1 LTDAQ
6 KALVTKLGVL
16 EAAEAA
22 VAQDV
27 ADIAAA
33 AEVEALINALPKNVT
48 EADVEN
54 ILNVRNLYI
63 ALSDGAKAHVS
74 DKAKTALENAYNAT
88 LTLGDID
95 VQFRAFDDLGA
106 DHAGAEVTSDANADR
121 TEEKQIQLE
130 GESAIKFTQKEAA
143 NGTFYAYLYHY
154 QQSYG
159 TDVTADGCWKV
170 PVSGM
175 KDMYV
180 TFDMYCSDWSV
191 FKNATGD
198 MGFNVDGLYPNQWGD
213 TAGVGAD
220 KLKAVYDAAPE
231 SGWIHVTLPLGFN
244 RLLKKN
250 EIITVYDVRFYTVG
264 IRAPKDM
271 VVMFDDL
278 RFMNTSAVNN
288 VLPYRSAAKDITLAI
303 RALTADSTFE
313 DYTAIVDAYALLPDE
328 YKDLVLGYEAFIA
341 KYNTLF
347 ADEIAAKEAAD
358 KAAAAAVDQLIDA
371 LADELTLADEEAVV
385 AARDAFEALTDVQKS
400 FVEKL
405 ADLEAAEDQ
414 LIQLKVDAVQDLID
428 QLAKQ
433 ISLDDEAAIVTARE
447 AYEALSEIE
456 KSLVKNFAV
465 LEAAEV
471 ALEELKA
478 NPPVNYGDADGS
490 GKVDAVDA
498 LIALQGAVGK
508 KDLTAEQKLALDVD
522 GNGKIDAIDALYV
535 LQYAVGKISS
545 FPVEAK

>member
-1 LTDAQ
+1 
-6 KALVTKLGVL
+6 
-16 EAAEAA
+16 
-22 VAQDV
+22 
-27 ADIAAA
+27 
-33 AEVEALINALPKNVT
+33 
-48 EADVEN
+48 
-54 ILNVRNLYI
+54 
-63 ALSDGAKAHVS
+63 
-74 DKAKTALENAYNAT
+74 
-88 LTLGDID
+88 
-95 VQFRAFDDLGA
+95 
-106 DHAGAEVTSDANADR
+106 
-121 TEEKQIQLE
+121 
-130 GESAIKFTQKEAA
+130 
-143 NGTFYAYLYHY
+143 
-154 QQSYG
+154 
-159 TDVTADGCWKV
+159 
-170 PVSGM
+170 
-175 KDMYV
+175 
-180 TFDMYCSDWSV
+180 
-191 FKNATGD
+191 
-198 MGFNVDGLYPNQWGD
+198 
-213 TAGVGAD
+213 
-220 KLKAVYDAAPE
+220 
-231 SGWIHVTLPLGFN
+231 
-244 RLLKKN
+244 
-250 EIITVYDVRFYTVG
+250 
-264 IRAPKDM
+264 
-271 VVMFDDL
+271 
-278 RFMNTSAVNN
+278 
-288 VLPYRSAAKDITLAI
+288 
-303 RALTADSTFE
+303 
-313 DYTAIVDAYALLPDE
+313 VDAYALLPDE